1 MGAVITGHVY
11 QYFAP
16 VVVKETKTNRS
27 FFSLFAMVPLYVV
40 SFTHGSVSSVP
51 PAFVVV
57 RDTPRS
63 ATGISVVTEQ

>member
-40 SFTHGSVSSVP
+40 SFTHGLTFLCLFFEQCPSS
-51 PAFVVV
+51 A
-57 RDTPRS
+57 
-63 ATGISVVTEQ
+63 AE